1 MSAAEVGVQGAD
13 RIGRY
18 EKPGTL
24 KGSAFDDMCCFG
36 EAERKTAQCSM
47 FPNIGSF
54 VILPFM
60 KLDELKEIVHSDPDI
75 MGGTP
80 VFVGTRVPLQNL
92 IDYLEG
98 GESVE
103 DFLDA
108 FPTVKREQAIA
119 VIEAGKLAILRT
131 V

>member
-1 MSAAEVGVQGAD
+1 MEN
-13 RIGRY
+13 
-18 EKPGTL
+18 EEL
-24 KGSAFDDMCCFG
+24 KG
-36 EAERKTAQCSM
+36 
-47 FPNIGSF
+47 I
-54 VILPFM
+54 I
-60 KLDELKEIVHSDPDI
+60 HSNPQI

-98 GESVE
+98 DESIE
-103 DFLDA
+103 DFLEA

-119 VIEAGKLAILRT
+119 VIEAGKLKMLET

>member
-1 MSAAEVGVQGAD
+1 MKAGLSRVALLWYIVNMSKEELQGV
-13 RIGRY
+13 
-18 EKPGTL
+18 
-24 KGSAFDDMCCFG
+24 
-36 EAERKTAQCSM
+36 
-47 FPNIGSF
+47 
-54 VILPFM
+54 
-60 KLDELKEIVHSDPDI
+60 VHSNTEI

-103 DFLDA
+103 DFLGA
-108 FPTVKREQAIA
+108 FPAVKREQVIA
-119 VIEAGKLAILRT
+119 VIEAGKLKMLET